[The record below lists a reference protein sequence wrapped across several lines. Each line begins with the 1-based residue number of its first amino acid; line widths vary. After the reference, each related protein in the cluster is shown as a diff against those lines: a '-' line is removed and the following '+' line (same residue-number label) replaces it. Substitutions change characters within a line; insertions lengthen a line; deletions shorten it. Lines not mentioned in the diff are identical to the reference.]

1 LGRAE
6 PVGAA
11 IELVGQASIPLL
23 LISLGA
29 RLTSVDLREWRLGVL
44 GAIVCPLTG
53 VLMVLA
59 LLPFLT
65 LTPQQQAMLIVFGA
79 LPPAVL
85 NFLVAEQYQQE
96 PGRVAALVMIGNLGA
111 FVAIP
116 IALAFAL
123 R

>member
-1 LGRAE
+1 
-6 PVGAA
+6 
-11 IELVGQASIPLL
+11 
-23 LISLGA
+23 
-29 RLTSVDLREWRLGVL
+29 
-44 GAIVCPLTG
+44 
-53 VLMVLA
+53 VLA

-65 LTPQQQAMLIVFGA
+65 FTPQQQAMLIVFGA

-96 PGRVAALVMIGNLGA
+96 PGRVASLVMIGNLGA
-111 FVAIP
+111 LVTIP